1 MALLGLAYRTCG
13 FASLSALLALAAC
26 KPSKQ
31 PADTP
36 YDRSARSTA
45 SSQAAAENDGPPE
58 ALSDDAIADA
68 IERELLMDRSVS
80 VERVEVVSRQGA
92 VELTGSVDNLLARD
106 RATRLAELVKGVRA
120 VNNRLAV
127 VPATAREDEALRQDI
142 ETALAA
148 DPVAASYGIG
158 VTVEDGVA
166 TLTGKVDS
174 WAGKELTGFVAKGV
188 KGVVDLQSRIAIA
201 HAGKRSDHE
210 IENEIAQRMRW
221 DVLVDAGRIDIEV
234 TGGKVRLSGDVGSA
248 AERTRAFQDAWVAGV
263 TAVEHADLDV
273 KWWVRKAGPGNDM
286 YVVKSDEAIEQA
298 IHEAAKHEPR
308 VRGFRLEPE
317 STAGMVL
324 LRGTVDNLEA
334 RHAAEQIARTTA
346 GVVAVK
352 NYIKVSAKP
361 VETAALSDE
370 VHRAL
375 ARNPIT
381 ERHALQ
387 LTADQGVL
395 TLSGS
400 VDHYFE
406 KVEAQ
411 NVAESVRG
419 VVEVQNQ
426 LDVRDTPHAFVY
438 DPYLYP
444 YYPQPSDSWSHY
456 IPTTQVRSDAQIRA
470 SIETELTWSPHVD
483 PDAITVSVISGRA
496 TLTGTV
502 ESWRERQAATDNAFE
517 GGAIAVINRLGVIE
531 K

>member
-1 MALLGLAYRTCG
+1 M
-13 FASLSALLALAAC
+13 SALLAIAAC

-36 YDRSARSTA
+36 YDRSARTA
-45 SSQAAAENDGPPE
+45 SAAEATGAENDAPPK

-68 IERELLMDRSVS
+68 IERELLMDRSVP
-80 VERVEVVSRQGA
+80 VEKIEVVSRQGA

-106 RATRLAELVKGVRA
+106 RATRIAEVVKGVRA
-120 VNNRLAV
+120 VSNRIAV
-127 VPATAREDEALRQDI
+127 VPATERSDDALRQDL
-142 ETALAA
+142 ETALSA
-148 DPVAASYGIG
+148 DPVTASYTIG
-158 VTVEDGVA
+158 VTVEKGVA
-166 TLTGKVDS
+166 TLTGNVES
-174 WAGKELTGFVAKGV
+174 WGARELTAYVAKGV
-188 KGVVDLQSRIAIA
+188 KGVVELRNRVDVT
-201 HAGKRSDHE
+201 HAGTRSDHE
-210 IENEIAQRMRW
+210 LENEIAQRLRW
-221 DVLVDAGRIDIEV
+221 DVLVDASLIDVEV
-234 TGGKVRLSGDVGSA
+234 EDGKVRLSGVVASA

-263 TAVEHADLDV
+263 SAVEHAGLDV
-273 KWWVRKAGPGNDM
+273 KWWARNAELRNDL

-298 IHEAAKHEPR
+298 IRDAAKYDPR
-308 VRGFRLEPE
+308 VRAFRLEPE

-324 LRGTVDNLEA
+324 LRGTVDNLKA
-334 RHAAEQIARTTA
+334 RQAAEQLARTTL

-352 NYIKVSAKP
+352 NYIKVSVKP
-361 VETAALSDE
+361 VDSAALSDE

-387 LTADQGVL
+387 LAADQGVL
-395 TLSGS
+395 TLRGS

-419 VVEVQNQ
+419 LVEVDNQ
-426 LDVRDTPHAFVY
+426 LDVRNTPHAFVY

-456 IPTTQVRSDAQIRA
+456 IPTAPARADAQIRDA
-470 SIETELTWSPHVD
+470 IETELTWSPHVD

>member
-1 MALLGLAYRTCG
+1 M
-13 FASLSALLALAAC
+13 SALLAIAAC

-36 YDRSARSTA
+36 YDRPVRPATAEAARVEA
-45 SSQAAAENDGPPE
+45 DAPP
-58 ALSDDAIADA
+58 APLSDDAIADA

-80 VERVEVVSRQGA
+80 VESVHVVSRKGA

-106 RATRLAELVKGVRA
+106 RAARIAEVVKGVRS
-120 VNNRLAV
+120 VRNGIVV
-127 VPATAREDEALRQDI
+127 VPAAPRADDALRQDI

-148 DPVAASYGIG
+148 DPALAPYRIG
-158 VTVEDGVA
+158 VTVAGGVA
-166 TLTGKVDS
+166 TLTGSVDS
-174 WAGKELTGFVAKGV
+174 WAARELTEYVAKGV
-188 KGVVDLQSRIAIA
+188 KGVVELRSRVALAPAGARSDPAIA
-201 HAGKRSDHE
+201 S
-210 IENEIAQRMRW
+210 EIAQRLRW
-221 DVLVDAGRIDIEV
+221 DVLVDASLIDVAVEN
-234 TGGKVRLSGDVGSA
+234 GKVRLSGTVRSA
-248 AERTRAFQDAWVAGV
+248 AERARAFRDAWVAGV
-263 TAVEHADLDV
+263 SDVAHADLAV
-273 KWWVRKAGPGNDM
+273 KWWVRHAEPRGD
-286 YVVKSDEAIEQA
+286 VHALRADEAIEQA
-298 IHEAAKHEPR
+298 IRDAARHDPR

-324 LRGTVDNLEA
+324 LRGAVDNLQA
-334 RHAAEQIARTTA
+334 RQAAEQVARTTV

-352 NYIKVSAKP
+352 NYVKVRVKP
-361 VETAALSDE
+361 IESAALGDA

-381 ERHALQ
+381 ERLEIQ
-387 LTADQGVL
+387 PSADQGVV
-395 TLSGS
+395 TLRGA

-419 VVEVQNQ
+419 VVEIDNQ
-426 LDVRDTPHAFVY
+426 LDVRNTPHAFVY

-456 IPTTQVRSDAQIRA
+456 IPTTQVHTDARIRDA
-470 SIETELTWSPHVD
+470 IETELAWSPHVD
-483 PDAITVSVISGRA
+483 PDAITVSVLSGRA

-502 ESWRERQAATDNAFE
+502 QSWRERQAATDNAFE

-531 K
+531 R